1 MNPIPC
7 WQSSGKRSIPILL
20 LASLAV
26 AVPVPAVAASAAES
40 CSYTKAD
47 DVPTAMRDGT
57 ILRSNVFTPTAP
69 GTFPVIL
76 LRLPYNKDLAQTYV
90 YASPGFY
97 ASHCY
102 IVVVQDVRG
111 QYKSN
116 DGYDTI
122 EMGGG
127 AAEVER
133 QGRHVRLLLS
143 RRDAAPSRYA
153 ASSAPGGDRARDDC
167 IRLPRRLDL
176 RGRGPRPVIRRGL
189 AVDDPGQQPCPP
201 LPGRR
206 SARRRDEPGRRRGIH
221 EMVLVSSAQGFPAAP
236 SRGPSRR
243 PLLLR
248 LVAAPG
254 QRRLLEAVEHP
265 RAL

>member
-1 MNPIPC
+1 MTPIPC
-7 WQSSGKRSIPILL
+7 WRSSGKRSIPILL

-26 AVPVPAVAASAAES
+26 AAPVPAVAASAAES

-111 QYKSN
+111 QYKSDGFFYTFRYEAN
-116 DGYDTI
+116 DGYATNAGSRS
-122 EMGGG
+122 GGG
-127 AAEVER
+127 
-133 QGRHVRLLLS
+133 
-143 RRDAAPSRYA
+143 
-153 ASSAPGGDRARDDC
+153 
-167 IRLPRRLDL
+167 PR
-176 RGRGPRPVIRRGL
+176 I
-189 AVDDPGQQPCPP
+189 
-201 LPGRR
+201 R
-206 SARRRDEPGRRRGIH
+206 SAG
-221 EMVLVSSAQGFPAAP
+221 VLRFCTMAA
-236 SRGPSRR
+236 RWNC
-243 PLLLR
+243 
-248 LVAAPG
+248 
-254 QRRLLEAVEHP
+254 
-265 RAL
+265 RAHQKDP

>member
-1 MNPIPC
+1 MTPIPC
-7 WQSSGKRSIPILL
+7 WRSSGKRSIPILL

-111 QYKSN
+111 QYKSDGFFYTFRYEAN

-122 EMGGG
+122 EWAAKQPWSNGKIGTFGLSYPG
-127 AAEVER
+127 AV
-133 QGRHVRLLLS
+133 QW
-143 RRDAAPSRYA
+143 
-153 ASSAPGGDRARDDC
+153 
-167 IRLPRRLDL
+167 
-176 RGRGPRPVIRRGL
+176 L
-189 AVDDPGQQPCPP
+189 A
-201 LPGRR
+201 
-206 SARRRDEPGRRRGIH
+206 
-221 EMVLVSSAQGFPAAP
+221 
-236 SRGPSRR
+236 
-243 PLLLR
+243 
-248 LVAAPG
+248 
-254 QRRLLEAVEHP
+254 AVEDPPHL
-265 RAL
+265 RAMVPAMTFSTPQNFFYAGGVWDKI